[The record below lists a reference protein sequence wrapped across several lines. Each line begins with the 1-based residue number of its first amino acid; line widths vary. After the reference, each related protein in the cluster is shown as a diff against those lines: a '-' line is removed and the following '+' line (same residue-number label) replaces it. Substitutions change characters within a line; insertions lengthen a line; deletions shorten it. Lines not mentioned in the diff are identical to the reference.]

1 MHIVVTAF
9 VLDDNDITKG
19 GKVVPIACVNVS
31 KVISAS
37 QGVVYGRQH
46 LKGEELHRTV
56 VKVFE
61 DKVHLRAISRMFAVL

>member
-1 MHIVVTAF
+1 MVPAF
-9 VLDDNDITKG
+9 VLSDNSIVKG

-37 QGVVYGRQH
+37 QGVVYGRQL

-56 VKVFE
+56 MKVFE
-61 DKVHLRAISRMFAVL
+61 DEV